1 MVRAAGLGVR
11 LERVE
16 DQRDHCSACMMTCY
30 RDTSVLMH
38 AGVAVAGAVTAM
50 ASGHLLDAAGVLFRR
65 SVAESLISVAAES
78 TTIAR
83 LR

>member
-1 MVRAAGLGVR
+1 
-11 LERVE
+11 
-16 DQRDHCSACMMTCY
+16 MMTCY

-38 AGVAVAGAVTAM
+38 AGVAVAEAVTAM
-50 ASGHLLDAAGVLFRR
+50 ASGHLLDAARVLFRR
-65 SVAESLISVAAES
+65 SVAESLLSVAAES

>member
-1 MVRAAGLGVR
+1 
-11 LERVE
+11 
-16 DQRDHCSACMMTCY
+16 MMTCY

-38 AGVAVAGAVTAM
+38 AGVAVGGAVTAM
-50 ASGHLLDAAGVLFRR
+50 ASGDLLDAARVLFRR
-65 SVAESLISVAAES
+65 SVAESLLSVVAES